1 MSLKILKEVKD
12 LLANAG
18 LTYWVTGGYALDIAV
33 SKLTREH
40 KNADFIIRLFDAGK
54 ARTILEENDFEVT
67 ISRQKLIARKN
78 GLTANLITMDEQKK
92 EYIIPLLN
100 AEITM
105 PVTIMNNYVSGELDY
120 TKYRRIP
127 NELIYL
133 LLNHSPIITD
143 SIIARNL
150 KTDKKIIRQIKITI
164 RKTALT

>member
-12 LLANAG
+12 LLANSG
-18 LTYWVTGGYALDIAV
+18 LTYWVTGGYALDIV
-33 SKLTREH
+33 VTREH
-40 KNADFIIRLFDAGK
+40 KNADFIIRLFDAG
-54 ARTILEENDFEVT
+54 RVQTILEKNDFDIT
-67 ISRQKLIARKN
+67 ISRQKLTARKN
-78 GLTANLITMDEQKK
+78 LQTANLLTMDEQKK

-105 PVTIMNNYVSGELDY
+105 PVIIMNEYISGELDY

-133 LLNHSPIITD
+133 LMNHSPITAD

-150 KTDKKIIRQIKITI
+150 KIDKKILKQIKVNL
-164 RKTALT
+164 RKTSLT